1 MKSYAYTLDDVNK
14 SSERALFDVVS
25 LFAGAGGSSTGYRLA
40 GARVLAVNEFIPAA
54 QQAYR
59 KNYPQTHVFTQDIR
73 QLSAQQILDA
83 IGRDAGEL
91 DVLDGSPPCA
101 TFSVA
106 GLKDKAW
113 GVEKSYSDTTQRTDD
128 LFFEFARVLAGVRP
142 KVFIAENVKGL
153 TFGAAAD
160 LLGDEQR
167 DLFGAP
173 RLTIFDALTDA
184 GYSVR
189 YKVLNARDY
198 GVAQSRERVIFI
210 GVRNDIQKQITY
222 PSWRSNRVTVRDAI
236 HDVQSDASLDHEHKA
251 LSDLQHTCWLH
262 MKPGESM
269 ADYGARTAQK
279 ISGFTRIRIDADD
292 ASPTVVTDP
301 ELFHYAEPRT
311 LKIAEVKRLCSFPDD
326 YYLGDKFVDKWERLG
341 RAVPPFMMKAVAEH
355 VYQTIL
361 KDEAK
366 S

>member
-1 MKSYAYTLDDVNK
+1 MKRVDVRRALLDELSQIQDREVALLLSGGIGSQSVLFALLELEKTVTCYTFTLDDRQSTDFVNAK
-14 SSERALFDVVS
+14 RTAQKFASAFVPVYLPTDVDVLRADLRTLRSLGAVSKTDYECGWPMLYAYQQIGERQIVSGLGDDDHFAISKKAMIHYKDRIQEYRDHMMFDV
-25 LFAGAGGSSTGYRLA
+25 
-40 GARVLAVNEFIPAA
+40 
-54 QQAYR
+54 
-59 KNYPQTHVFTQDIR
+59 
-73 QLSAQQILDA
+73 
-83 IGRDAGEL
+83 
-91 DVLDGSPPCA
+91 
-101 TFSVA
+101 
-106 GLKDKAW
+106 
-113 GVEKSYSDTTQRTDD
+113 
-128 LFFEFARVLAGVRP
+128 
-142 KVFIAENVKGL
+142 
-153 TFGAAAD
+153 
-160 LLGDEQR
+160 
-167 DLFGAP
+167 GAP

-210 GVRNDIQKQITY
+210 GVRNDIQRQITY

-236 HDVQSDASLDHEHKA
+236 HDLRADVPLDEEHKK
-251 LSDLQHTCWLH
+251 LSDLQHTSWLH

-279 ISGFTRIRIDADD
+279 ISGFTRIRIDADE

-341 RAVPPFMMKAVAEH
+341 RSVPPFMMKAVAEH

-361 KDEAK
+361 KDEAL